1 MVNFRQL
8 RIEKNLAQQKY
19 SFKWVQVNDSLTLRP
34 SCTHWVNFELYGGG
48 VGWGWVEWSRVR
60 KIEIAE
66 NWRRIGGM
74 EFDKQPKIDK
84 QPKEKTH
91 SMIGAILIYY

>member
-1 MVNFRQL
+1 M
-8 RIEKNLAQQKY
+8 
-19 SFKWVQVNDSLTLRP
+19 QVNDSLTLRP

-48 VGWGWVEWSRVR
+48 VGWGWVEWSRVW

-84 QPKEKTH
+84 QPKEKTQFT
-91 SMIGAILIYY
+91 IFIYCVYNDHVTQVAQ